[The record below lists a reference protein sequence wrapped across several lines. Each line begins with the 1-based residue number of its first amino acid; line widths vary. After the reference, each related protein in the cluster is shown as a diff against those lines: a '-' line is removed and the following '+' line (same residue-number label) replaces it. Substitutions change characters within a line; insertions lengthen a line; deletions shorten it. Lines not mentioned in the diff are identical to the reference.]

1 MKKKLIAGILALS
14 SVFCLASC
22 DKISGLFGKN
32 SSSSIQT
39 PASDVAGAKAY
50 LQDMYL
56 KKNVEERF
64 DYDVVKSVNIGGVV
78 YTIAWT
84 VACDVDGAVALVD
97 GTDKVTVDLNENLDE
112 DTPYVLTATITA
124 PDKTTATVS
133 FNRTVKAAPTMVSM
147 PITEAPQEDVEYRL
161 YAWQNTKKQDCYFA
175 GDMSGFY
182 YKTSS
187 KYEDAAILKAEYV
200 AGSTTEFNL
209 YFEHKEDGKQYI
221 GVQEGWNA
229 TNKHWTFNVVYA
241 STAPSSF
248 VWDAENQTITT
259 TVPCRSAAD
268 NTNKDATEQP
278 DTATLFLGCKGT
290 YTTIQ
295 AETIDKIKTFNVAKL
310 VGLKDRTTVEAPDKI
325 AQTMKEVSLN
335 PVIIEAAT
343 KTLPTMG
350 TTFADVEISWAVEST
365 NATVANGVLT
375 TTAPAAA
382 TTATLTATF
391 KCGETEETETYTINI
406 IPNETKAI
414 LDAAY
419 ALQNSDS
426 FENATSLTGI
436 VTGFMKNGEWAEKYK
451 NVSVY
456 LAVYDGEKIR
466 QIGAYQT
473 PCLEADDIQVGDFLT
488 VTGTITTYNGAPQ
501 FAKGCEN
508 THATLTAQ
516 DLLPFEKAEL
526 SVPTTFTENKTI
538 TLPVAGKY
546 SQDITFE
553 WASNNACAVVNGANL
568 TVTLGT
574 QTQNVT
580 LTCNVK
586 ANGQTLETLTYNFE
600 VAAVTLVTTFV
611 APQENTAYYYY
622 AVDAGKVYY
631 FAGYTS
637 GYYFQ
642 HTTNFDEAVPF
653 FVEVKDATAGTFYLY
668 YMKDGAKA
676 YMNTYNPEG
685 GTYVNNNTV
694 ANKDEA
700 TVYTWNETYNTIVT
714 NINTTDIPNTD
725 YYLGYYNNSIRG
737 SAIKHAATSAVG
749 HLATYVENST
759 ITAEA
764 KVAEEAYEFARKVT
778 FKNLSADA
786 VLTVPVAGA
795 TFADVVIEW
804 ASDNTCAVVDNT
816 AGTITVTQQDAAQTV
831 NLTATFKV
839 NGTAVGTPVPFTF
852 SVSAKPTGAPVQS
865 IGTLNLIG
873 TTTRTAYSSTQIT
886 HEANGFKYV
895 NDKASSTNN
904 CYDIGT
910 QAYATRAYKS
920 STVTITSE
928 TAFKVLKLTV
938 DDYKGEYMAGFD
950 GMEIDG
956 ATIVRDNDVI
966 TITFTTAV
974 TTFTSKNLASQTRIE
989 SIEFFA

>member
-64 DYDVVKSVNIGGVV
+64 DYDVVKAVNIGGVV

-124 PDKTTATVS
+124 PDKTTANVS

-391 KCGETEETETYTINI
+391 KCGETTDTETYTISI

-414 LDAAY
+414 IDAAY

-553 WASNNACAVVNGANL
+553 WSSNNACAVVDGGNL

-622 AVDAGKVYY
+622 AVDSGKVYY

-676 YMNTYNPEG
+676 YMNTYG
-685 GTYVNNNTV
+685 STTHVNNKTV

-700 TVYTWNETYNTIVT
+700 TVYTYNATYNTIAV
-714 NINTTDIPNTD
+714 NINTADIPNTD
-725 YYLGYYNNSIRG
+725 YYLGYFSNSIRA
-737 SAIKHAATSAVG
+737 SKLSYAATSAVG

-759 ITAEA
+759 ITTEM
-764 KVAEEAYEFARKVT
+764 KVAEEKYEFADKVGLGMVAS
-778 FKNLSADA
+778 N
-786 VLTVPVAGA
+786 TVITLPVVGA
-795 TFADVVIEW
+795 KFDDVTIEW
-804 ASDNTCAVVDNT
+804 ASDKACAVV
-816 AGTITVTQQDAAQTV
+816 AGDKLTVTQGDAKQTV
-831 NLTATFKV
+831 TLTATFKV
-839 NGTAVGTPVPFTF
+839 NGTVVGDAVTVTF
-852 SVSAKPTGAPVQS
+852 EVAKQVTVTRITSATMVANTEYVVYYTVDGANYFFN
-865 IGTLNLIG
+865 GTLSSSKMK
-873 TTTRTAYSSTQIT
+873 TTQNIDEAKKIKFVASATAGQYYIVYGDTYLGYSGSSTNFKT
-886 HEANGFKYV
+886 DTAANATTESTGLFLWVFDADGVKNVKSGRYIAWY
-895 NDKASSTNN
+895 ASSTDFRPYSPS
-904 CYDIGT
+904 CVFAYIG
-910 QAYATRAYKS
+910 QIA
-920 STVTITSE
+920 
-928 TAFKVLKLTV
+928 
-938 DDYKGEYMAGFD
+938 
-950 GMEIDG
+950 
-956 ATIVRDNDVI
+956 
-966 TITFTTAV
+966 
-974 TTFTSKNLASQTRIE
+974 
-989 SIEFFA
+989 